1 MSVTPDLLTEHL
13 LDAARRAGADAA
25 DAMAIAG
32 QSLAI
37 DVRAG
42 QLEQAERAE
51 GVDIGLRVLVGQRQA
66 SVSAS
71 DISASTITALAER
84 AVAMAREAPEDP
96 YIGLASDDL
105 LAKEWDIAALD
116 LCEDAPEPEPA
127 ALQEAAQAA
136 EAAAQAVAG
145 VAQVQ
150 SASAVYDRRQI
161 ALATSAGF
169 AGGYTLTDHG
179 LSCVAIAG
187 QGAGMERD
195 HDGDG
200 RVYHADLRSPE

>member
-1 MSVTPDLLTEHL
+1 MVSNLERPEMSVTPDLLTEHL

-96 YIGLASDDL
+96 YIGWPPTICLPRIGISPRSTFARTRPSPSQPRC
-105 LAKEWDIAALD
+105 KM
-116 LCEDAPEPEPA
+116 
-127 ALQEAAQAA
+127 QR
-136 EAAAQAVAG
+136 G
-145 VAQVQ
+145 R
-150 SASAVYDRRQI
+150 RRQRHRRW
-161 ALATSAGF
+161 LA
-169 AGGYTLTDHG
+169 
-179 LSCVAIAG
+179 
-187 QGAGMERD
+187 
-195 HDGDG
+195 
-200 RVYHADLRSPE
+200 